1 MSGMIRYIT
10 VNDTYD
16 SVPINIDIEGRNVII
31 TGGNGCGKTRLV
43 ERVFKNLFSRFAS
56 RDLSSIEDIT
66 RELES
71 YKNGMNSV
79 LVGSSQWSFYQ
90 SQIPRAKEKLF
101 ELESFHIGFS
111 DSGFED
117 FLASYQKNE
126 SILLYFPATRMAKID
141 SVISVRPL
149 NLIKET
155 SNQVVQHYDVRNPEN
170 SNTNKTRFFEEYLVS
185 LKQTASML
193 FTEYKDK
200 KGKLAVD
207 NWFKKLES
215 DLGSLFEDSTLKLN
229 FDVENGQFKIIQSNK
244 EPYGFQHLSSGFSSI
259 LSIYVELMMN
269 VEVKNVLPNELQGIV
284 VIDEIDAH
292 LHISLQKRIF
302 SFLTDSFP
310 NIQFIV
316 TTHSPFVV
324 MSVSDAIIYDL
335 STKSQVEDLS
345 AYSYASVA
353 TGLFKTAPVSEIIS
367 EKIKNLASLVNS
379 SELNLNLIRNIIK
392 EISPHENELDEVS
405 LLFLRKAQLVV
416 ASSNKDSKE

>member
-1 MSGMIRYIT
+1 MSGMIHHIT
-10 VNDTYD
+10 VGDTYD
-16 SVPINIDIEGRNVII
+16 RVPIDIDIDGRNLII

-56 RDLSSIEDIT
+56 RDLTSIKDVI

-71 YKNGMNSV
+71 YKSGMNNV
-79 LVGSSQWSFYQ
+79 LVGSSEWSFYQ
-90 SQIPRAKEKLF
+90 SQIPMAEEKLF
-101 ELESFHIGFS
+101 ELESFNIGFS
-111 DSGFED
+111 NNGFNN

-126 SILLYFPATRMAKID
+126 SVLLYFPATRMARID
-141 SVISVRPL
+141 NVISVRSL
-149 NLIKET
+149 NLIKEA
-155 SNQVVQHYDVRNPEN
+155 SNQVIQHYDIRNPEN
-170 SNTNKTRFFEEYLVS
+170 NSASKTRFFEEYLIS

-193 FTEYKDK
+193 LTEYKDK

-229 FDVENGQFKIIQSNK
+229 FDVENGHFKIFQSNK

-367 EKIKNLASLVNS
+367 DKIKKLSSLVNS
-379 SELNLNLIRNIIK
+379 SELDLALIKSIIK
-392 EISPHENELDEVS
+392 DISPHENELDEIS
-405 LLFLRKAQLVV
+405 LLF
-416 ASSNKDSKE
+416 